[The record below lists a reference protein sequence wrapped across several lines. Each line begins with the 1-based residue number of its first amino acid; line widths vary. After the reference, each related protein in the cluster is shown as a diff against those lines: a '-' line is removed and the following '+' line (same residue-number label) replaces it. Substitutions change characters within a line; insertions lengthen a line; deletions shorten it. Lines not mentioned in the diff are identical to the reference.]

1 MSKAGGEVSFLN
13 ASLISTNAFFLN
25 FEFYPYRKVICPLST
40 TQLWWYKALLVKDLN
55 ILADGGKGKAKVL
68 NNLVM
73 QLRKCCLHPFLF
85 PGVEDDPDETS
96 LNDLIGNSGK
106 LAVLDLLLMSLFK
119 KGHRVT
125 LFSQFTSVLD
135 ILDDYCRLRGWKYCR
150 FDGGTARAR
159 RNHIINSFNAEG
171 SDTFIFLMSTRS
183 GGMGINLQ
191 TADTCILYDSDWSKF
206 IFICLQNLCYNILSH
221 CYCSVTQTLNRTS
234 RR

>member
-1 MSKAGGEVSFLN
+1 MFLIN
-13 ASLISTNAFFLN
+13 LFSS
-25 FEFYPYRKVICPLST
+25 RKVICPLST
-40 TQLWWYKALLVKDLN
+40 TQVWWYKALLVKDLGV
-55 ILADGGKGKAKVL
+55 LANNGGKGVKSKVL

-85 PGVEDDPDETS
+85 PGVEEDPDTTS
-96 LNDLIGNSGK
+96 LADLIGQSGK

-125 LFSQFTSVLD
+125 LFSQFTRVLD

-150 FDGGTARAR
+150 FDGGTPRAR
-159 RNHIINSFNAEG
+159 RNHIINAFNAEG
-171 SDTFIFLMSTRS
+171 SDKFIFLMSTRS

-206 IFICLQNLCYNILSH
+206 TWRVCEWCRRPLFPPMFCLIDYS
-221 CYCSVTQTLNRTS
+221 TQTPSQTS
-234 RR
+234 RQ